1 MEQETYQSTIK
12 LREKTENPSKIMEMR
27 VSFCDDSHPNQ
38 S

>member
-12 LREKTENPSKIMEMR
+12 LREKTESPSKIMEMR
-27 VSFCDDSHPNQ
+27 IYLCDDSRRNQ

>member
-12 LREKTENPSKIMEMR
+12 LREKTESPSKIMGMR
-27 VSFCDDSHPNQ
+27 ASFCDDSRRNQ

>member
-12 LREKTENPSKIMEMR
+12 LREKTENLSKIMEMR
-27 VSFCDDSHPNQ
+27 VSFCGDSHPNQ

>member
-12 LREKTENPSKIMEMR
+12 LREKAESPSKIMEMR

>member
-12 LREKTENPSKIMEMR
+12 LCEKTESPSKIMEMH
-27 VSFCDDSHPNQ
+27 VSFCDDSRPNQ

>member
-12 LREKTENPSKIMEMR
+12 LREKTESPSKIMEMH
-27 VSFCDDSHPNQ
+27 VSFCDGSRPNQ